1 MSNDTYYVM
10 DTTLG
15 LVDGMMLASMPD
27 LPKQGKDNWMFGQA
41 FTQAPTEPVIVQ
53 IKGGEEECTPVSFYS
68 NPAVATIEFIEALIE
83 VGVDNLII
91 YDAVLQSRIDAN
103 HTIKGY
109 KAFNI
114 IGLVKAAG
122 PETEFA
128 TESREGDASIQ
139 KLQADTS
146 AIKGL
151 YMFRLAESWDTIV
164 VHEKVKNH
172 LESKNFI
179 GLDFEELDG
188 ALIL

>member
-1 MSNDTYYVM
+1 MSNDNYYVM
-10 DTTLG
+10 DTTIG
-15 LVDGMMLASMPD
+15 LIDGMALGSMPR
-27 LPKQGKDNWMFGQA
+27 LARRGKDNWMFGQA
-41 FTQAPTEPVIVQ
+41 FVEPPKEPIIVR
-53 IKGGEEECTPVSFYS
+53 IPEGEEKRIPVSFYS
-68 NPAVATIEFIEALIE
+68 DPPVATNEFIEALLE
-83 VGVDNLII
+83 VGIDNLAI
-91 YDAVLQSRIDAN
+91 YDAVLRSLPDGEVEHKN
-103 HTIKGY
+103 Y

-128 TESREGDASIQ
+128 TESRDGDASIE

-179 GLDFEELDG
+179 GLKFKELDG
-188 ALIL
+188 AFIL

>member
-1 MSNDTYYVM
+1 MSNDKYYVM

-15 LVDGMMLASMPD
+15 LIDGMALDSMPD
-27 LPKQGKDNWMFGQA
+27 LPNEAKDDWMYGQA
-41 FTQAPTEPVIVQ
+41 FTKAPKEPIIVD
-53 IKGGEEECTPVSFYS
+53 ISDDEENNIPVSFYS
-68 NPAVATIEFIEALIE
+68 DPPVATNEFIGALLE
-83 VGVDNLII
+83 VGIDNLAI
-91 YDAVLQSRIDAN
+91 YDAVLRSWPDGEVE
-103 HTIKGY
+103 HKDY

-128 TESREGDASIQ
+128 TESRDGDASIT

-172 LESKNFI
+172 LESKSFI
-179 GLDFEELDG
+179 GLKFKELDG
-188 ALIL
+188 AFIL